1 MRARFSNEMPLR
13 LNILQAYH
21 NTVIGQFSKKISD
34 YNHQAFYR
42 FMVYLSKKWRIYKNQ
57 RRLGMFTAF
66 FGSFILSYI
75 YCGSGKNLYTIGYQ
89 NGFYQPFDFSL
100 HMMNA
105 YGGDEKTKYTVQI
118 MSMLK
123 EGLDSQGE
131 CYDTL
136 DWLMFG

>member
-1 MRARFSNEMPLR
+1 
-13 LNILQAYH
+13 
-21 NTVIGQFSKKISD
+21 
-34 YNHQAFYR
+34 
-42 FMVYLSKKWRIYKNQ
+42 MVYLSKKWRIYKNQ
-57 RRLGMFTAF
+57 RRLGMFSAF